1 VAALSSEELLDEGRR
16 VIWILFREK
25 VSAFHRLSV
34 RVRAHC
40 RQIPRAP
47 VLSVESV
54 KRATLGQ
61 QKQHWAFDSLAGFLI
76 DAIVFDV
83 DRYFSSTSTDGSTP
97 PNWNP
102 WTQASRGRYV
112 ADLIVAVDPAI
123 TPPEAGMR
131 GPTVRN

>member
-1 VAALSSEELLDEGRR
+1 MRAAVSSGFSSGKKCPPF
-16 VIWILFREK
+16 IACP
-25 VSAFHRLSV
+25 SACG
-34 RVRAHC
+34 AHC
-40 RQIPRAP
+40 RQIPGAP
-47 VLSVESV
+47 VLSVERV

-61 QKQHWAFDSLAGFLI
+61 RKQHWAFDSLAGFLI

-102 WTQASRGRYV
+102 WTQASGGRYV
-112 ADLIVAVDPAI
+112 ADLIVAVYPAI
-123 TPPEAGMR
+123 TQPEAGMR

>member
-1 VAALSSEELLDEGRR
+1 MRAAVSSG
-16 VIWILFREK
+16 FSSGK
-25 VSAFHRLSV
+25 KCPPF
-34 RVRAHC
+34 
-40 RQIPRAP
+40 
-47 VLSVESV
+47 

-61 QKQHWAFDSLAGFLI
+61 QKQHWAFESLAGSLI

-83 DRYFSSTSTDGSTP
+83 DRYFSSTSTDGTSP

>member
-1 VAALSSEELLDEGRR
+1 MRAAVSSGFSSGKKCPPF
-16 VIWILFREK
+16 I
-25 VSAFHRLSV
+25 ACPCACG
-34 RVRAHC
+34 AHC
-40 RQIPRAP
+40 RQIPGAP